1 MTLTPLLPHPDCPA
15 PGGLAV
21 RAGAAFARDGALRL
35 SYRLSP
41 AGALRIP
48 HTVRPGMADGLW
60 RHTCCEAFVAPFGA
74 TEYREFNLSPCGRW
88 AAYRFSSYRERDAV
102 WQPPA
107 VPAIVVS
114 RDGEA
119 LELAATLP
127 APLLPER
134 GALDLALTVVAED
147 HSGTLS
153 YWALAHAGERPD
165 FHLRA
170 SFSLRLERP

>member
-1 MTLTPLLPHPDCPA
+1 MQ
-15 PGGLAV
+15 
-21 RAGAAFARDGALRL
+21 GAAAFSADGELRL
-35 SYRLSP
+35 NYRLAP

-48 HTVRPGMADGLW
+48 PRAGPGMADGLW
-60 RHTCCEAFVAPFGA
+60 RHTCCEAFVATVDA
-74 TEYREFNLSPCGRW
+74 AEYREFNLSPCGRW
-88 AAYRFSSYRERDAV
+88 AAYRFGSYRERDAG

-107 VPAIVVS
+107 APAIVVR

-127 APLLPER
+127 ALLLPER
-134 GALDLALTVVAED
+134 AALDLALTVVAED
-147 HSGTLS
+147 RSGTLS